1 MIQHLRCT
9 PVLFLPFLMPVIPQK
24 PPPQLLSPEIPAD
37 PPGQIPSAGVPPP
50 LALPSIRAAPQA
62 PSSDPGN
69 PLLRSRDAPGFPAF
83 SADGTFQ
90 PARYSSLY
98 NRHNNTL
105 PTNSGKAV
113 PSPCF

>member
-1 MIQHLRCT
+1 MVKFLSIVFTSKTTGRNLLHPYKIQHLSCT
-9 PVLFLPFLMPVIPQK
+9 PVLFLSFLMPVIPQK

-69 PLLRSRDAPGFPAF
+69 PLLRSRDSPGFPAF
-83 SADGTFQ
+83 SA
-90 PARYSSLY
+90 
-98 NRHNNTL
+98 
-105 PTNSGKAV
+105 
-113 PSPCF
+113 